1 MLLGIYSYDAH
12 YIEGASDPPPLLPGR
27 AFPQPCRCAHPL
39 LEPSTHAGFKSV
51 LPCQLSLF
59 AFQSLSSEA
68 WGSGCLPNLV
78 CQLGRGA
85 VLGTR
90 HRLFI
95 KTDVLACVVQ
105 GPRSATPPCPPPPR
119 GFSHDGNSAR
129 LAAQFLSS
137 FPEAGGGTGNGAV
150 LAPACLTCYCSCH
163 PSHTSWPGHE
173 TGLPPESPA
182 GSWSLG
188 LVSPT
193 LALLQTEPSLD
204 SFCFASG
211 RCGASTL
218 WQSPPV
224 WVWVAEGRGPGCCC
238 RLLRGY
244 LCWQVPRGSGE
255 LVGATAGARVNFVF
269 F

>member
-173 TGLPPESPA
+173 TGLPPGPW
-182 GSWSLG
+182 GWSHPPWPF
-188 LVSPT
+188 SKPN
-193 LALLQTEPSLD
+193 PP
-204 SFCFASG
+204 
-211 RCGASTL
+211 STL
-218 WQSPPV
+218 SASL
-224 WVWVAEGRGPGCCC
+224 VAGAEQAPCGRAH
-238 RLLRGY
+238 
-244 LCWQVPRGSGE
+244 LCGSG
-255 LVGATAGARVNFVF
+255 LRRVGVQAAAAVY
-269 F
+269 

>member
-1 MLLGIYSYDAH
+1 MPSWEKWSGLWERTAAEGPAAGWGEGGVLLGIYSYDAQ
-12 YIEGASDPPPLLPGR
+12 YVEGASDPPPLLPGR

-129 LAAQFLSS
+129 LAAQLPLPSRR
-137 FPEAGGGTGNGAV
+137 
-150 LAPACLTCYCSCH
+150 PAEG
-163 PSHTSWPGHE
+163 PGM
-173 TGLPPESPA
+173 
-182 GSWSLG
+182 
-188 LVSPT
+188 
-193 LALLQTEPSLD
+193 EPSL
-204 SFCFASG
+204 
-211 RCGASTL
+211 L
-218 WQSPPV
+218 PPV
-224 WVWVAEGRGPGCCC
+224 
-238 RLLRGY
+238 
-244 LCWQVPRGSGE
+244 
-255 LVGATAGARVNFVF
+255 
-269 F
+269 